1 MGELSGRA
9 AIITGSANNIGR
21 SVAVQLARAGASIVV
36 HAKSNQSGVDET
48 CRLVREAGGTAMAH
62 LADLTNEAEAEGL
75 VKAAIDAFGRIDI
88 LVNNA
93 ALRRNTPY
101 LEMSLDQWNEV
112 LSTNLLPSFF
122 MTRAALP
129 SMIAQGWGRVVM
141 VGGVAGH
148 KGVIGRVHVATAKA
162 GLVGFTKAVAT
173 EFADKGVTANIV
185 VPGLVHTERGPAAG
199 ARPQFKDGLANLVG
213 REGTSDE
220 IAHVIA
226 MLCMENAA
234 FTTGQTMHVNGGAY
248 LP

>member
-1 MGELSGRA
+1 MSELSGRA

-21 SVAVQLARAGASIVV
+21 AVAVQLARAGADIVV
-36 HAKSNQSGVDET
+36 HAKSNQPGVDET
-48 CRLVREAGGTAMAH
+48 CRAVREAGGTAVAH
-62 LADLTNEAEAEGL
+62 LADLTQEAEAEGL
-75 VKAAIDAFGRIDI
+75 AKAAIDAFGRIDI

-101 LEMSLDQWNEV
+101 LEMSLEQWNEV

-129 SMIAQGWGRVVM
+129 SMVANSWGRVVM

-173 EFADKGVTANIV
+173 EFADKGITANIV

-199 ARPQFKDGLANLVG
+199 AKPHFKDGLANLIN

-226 MLCMENAA
+226 MLCMNNAG
-234 FTTGQTMHVNGGAY
+234 FTTGQTIHVNGGAY